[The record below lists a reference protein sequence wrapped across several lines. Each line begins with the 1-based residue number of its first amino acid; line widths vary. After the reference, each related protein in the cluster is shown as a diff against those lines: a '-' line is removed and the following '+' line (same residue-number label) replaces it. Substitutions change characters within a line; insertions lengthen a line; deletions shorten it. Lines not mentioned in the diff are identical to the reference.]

1 MSAGPFWDGQ
11 PRNDHGLS
19 APLVSPYDRPPV
31 PQVLAASRIPLD
43 SPDLR
48 ERVNFAPWCGWVY
61 VTDDGGGTLII
72 YPSLGGGLAQPART
86 GDVVWIGNGSCEIA
100 YVTAPTLPVK
110 LMGCTNVDA
119 TLFASQG
126 RSGSSGGGTS
136 GARSSLL
143 ISGDT
148 KGVVLPVV
156 NTYVPP
162 TGAVS
167 VSVTKSPLESDSVTP
182 SAETIRVGIGAGSIA
197 GGDFATLQPGDVATF
212 PGSNVLEVCSVV
224 GYAVGEVFTL
234 LYGVS

>member
-11 PRNDHGLS
+11 PRNDYSAS

-31 PQVLAASRIPLD
+31 PQVLAASRIPAD

-72 YPSLGGGLAQPART
+72 YPSLGGGIPQPART

-100 YVTAPTLPVK
+100 YVTAPTLPVM
-110 LMGCTNVDA
+110 LMGCTSVDA
-119 TLFASQG
+119 MLFASQG
-126 RSGSSGGGTS
+126 RGAGAGGSAS
-136 GARSSLL
+136 GARSSEL
-143 ISGDT
+143 ITGDT

-156 NTYVPP
+156 NTYAPL
-162 TGAVS
+162 TGSVS
-167 VSVTKSPLESDSVTP
+167 VSVTKSPLRSDSVTA
-182 SAETIRVGIGAGSIA
+182 STETIRVGKGVGSIA
-197 GGDFATLQPGDVATF
+197 AGNFATLQPGDVATF
-212 PGSNVLEVCSVV
+212 PGSNLLEVCSVV
-224 GYAVGEVFTL
+224 GYVAGEVFTL